1 MNKLIKVIPIVLSAL
16 VFVACGGSD
25 DGGGEAAPVP
35 NTAPTAVSNLV
46 YPSSN
51 LLCIDTTILFDWSAA
66 NDVDN
71 DVVNYRLT
79 VARDRNQTDIVEQIT
94 TTSTTRS
101 ITLDPATAYYWNV
114 VAFDG
119 EDEAE
124 ASPTLAFYTEGAGV
138 VNYAPFAASINAP
151 ALDVFLDSGLTT
163 LDWTGS
169 DVDTN
174 DTLTYDLFFGETA
187 DPVLVQSG
195 LTTSTFDVTTVAAT
209 TYYWRV
215 DTTDD
220 SDVKSIGQV
229 WSFSTN

>member
-1 MNKLIKVIPIVLSAL
+1 MNKLIKVIPILLSAL

-25 DGGGEAAPVP
+25 DGGEAPVP

-46 YPSSN
+46 YPSSD
-51 LLCIDTTILFDWSAA
+51 LLCIDTTILFEWSAA
-66 NDVDN
+66 TDVDN
-71 DVVNYRLT
+71 DVINYRLT
-79 VARDRNQTDIVEQIT
+79 VATDRNLTNIVEQIP
-94 TTSTTRS
+94 TTSTTRL
-101 ITLDPATAYYWNV
+101 ITLEPATAYYWNV

-124 ASPTLAFYTEGAGV
+124 ASPTLAFYTEGTGV
-138 VNYAPFAASINAP
+138 SNYAPFAASINAP
-151 ALDVFLDSGLTT
+151 GLDAFLDAGTT
-163 LDWTGS
+163 VLDWTGS
-169 DVDTN
+169 DVDAS
-174 DTLTYDLFFGETA
+174 DALTYDLFFGETA

-195 LTTSTFDVTTVAAT
+195 LATSTFDVTTVAAT